1 MNWILI
7 IILSLI
13 SLVLVGGAV
22 YYYFYIYKK
31 NGVEYKKL
39 TNTWLQANDGDL
51 KKLNLKDGD
60 LSPCKLECTQD
71 DKCDSFTVNHENT
84 VCYLRSNLAGNST
97 KDNDWDTYMK
107 QTGN

>member
-1 MNWILI
+1 MNWLLTT
-7 IILSLI
+7 ILSLTLI
-13 SLVLVGGAV
+13 ALIGGV
-22 YYYFYIYKK
+22 VYYFYFYKK
-31 NGVEYKKL
+31 NGIEYKKL
-39 TNTWLQANDGDL
+39 TNTWLQANNGDL
-51 KKLNLKDGD
+51 KTINLKDGD
-60 LSPCKLECTQD
+60 LSPCKTECTKD